1 MMAVMQI
8 VTIRTLPCG
17 RELWAEW
24 RIMVLMFAD
33 DDFGLLD
40 VLRIDFGAQDRAG
53 ADPLDRDHF
62 AVRDGG
68 NGILVV
74 SPGQGRPLVNGEA
87 QIVTLGQQDFCLAA
101 ALAGEGTGVRIV
113 RINERGKG
121 AVVELDLV

>member
-40 VLRIDFGAQDRAG
+40 VLRIDFGAEDRAG
-53 ADPLDRDHF
+53 ANPLDRDDF

-74 SPGQGRPLVNGEA
+74 SAGQRRPLVDGKA
-87 QIVTLGQQDFCLAA
+87 QIVTLGQQDFRLAA
-101 ALAGEGTGVRIV
+101 TLARQGAGIQIV
-113 RINERGKG
+113 RIDERGKG
-121 AVVELDLV
+121 AVVERDLV